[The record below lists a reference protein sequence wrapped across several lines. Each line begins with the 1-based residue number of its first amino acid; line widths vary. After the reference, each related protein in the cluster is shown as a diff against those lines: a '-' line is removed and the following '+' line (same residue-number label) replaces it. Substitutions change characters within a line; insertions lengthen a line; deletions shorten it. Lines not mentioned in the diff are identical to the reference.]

1 MFEAAKILF
10 RNINNNAKLALCFV
24 NLEQYREA
32 VDAATKANSV
42 STWKE
47 VCYACLRVN
56 EIRLANICGLHI
68 IVHPDHLEELIGHYE
83 RAGKSS
89 ELMQLMEQG
98 LGLDNAHSGIFTD
111 LAVLYSKY
119 TPDKLMEHIK
129 VFWSRMN
136 VNKVFRACE
145 KALLWNETVFLYKED
160 GQHDS
165 AIRTMTDHSVAFKQ
179 DLFFECVQKVRNP
192 EVQYKAI
199 SFYVLQHPLHLGHL
213 LAVLSP
219 HLDHARVVHLLR
231 KNHALPLALDYMRNV
246 QKENLSVL
254 NEALNEMAVLE
265 EDFEGLRS
273 SIDDYDNFDQIQLA
287 QKVIMMIMMM
297 IKMMMIV
304 MTMIIMMIIM
314 MMMITITSIR
324 FSLHGR

>member
-1 MFEAAKILF
+1 MYL
-10 RNINNNAKLALCFV
+10 
-24 NLEQYREA
+24 
-32 VDAATKANSV
+32 
-42 STWKE
+42 
-47 VCYACLRVN
+47 
-56 EIRLANICGLHI
+56 
-68 IVHPDHLEELIGHYE
+68 
-83 RAGKSS
+83 GKSA

-98 LGLDNAHSGIFTD
+98 LGLDNAHSGIFSD

-119 TPDKLMEHIK
+119 SPEKLMEHIK

-136 VNKVFRACE
+136 VVKVLRACE

-213 LAVLSP
+213 LAVLTP

-246 QKENLSVL
+246 QKENLSVV

-265 EDFEGLRS
+265 EDFEGLRT

-287 QKVIMMIMMM
+287 QKVRFTILY
-297 IKMMMIV
+297 KKNSG
-304 MTMIIMMIIM
+304 TFFF
-314 MMMITITSIR
+314 ITILYFILLTIQFLLCLRWRSMSCWSSDVWQLTFTRRIR
-324 FSLHGR
+324 DGLNRCSSVRRIVCTKMLLILLVKVRMERYLRSC